1 LNDPAFL
8 RLIWLASPALPVG
21 GFSYSEGL
29 ESAIERGLV
38 ADEAGAARWLQ
49 DQLSLTLARSELP
62 LLAAALRAWQAQD
75 LPRLHALNDW
85 QLHTRETHELRRQ
98 TEQMGRAMLDW
109 LRAHDATDPRL
120 GTLASLAPAPSW
132 PLAFALAA
140 VQAAAPP
147 QQTLLAFGFGWAE
160 NLVQAAMK
168 AVPLGQR
175 AGQRVL
181 AQLAGA
187 LPGCVESALACGD
200 EARQSYSPMLAIV
213 SALHETQYSRLF
225 RS

>member
-1 LNDPAFL
+1 MNDPAFL

-140 VQAAAPP
+140 VQAA
-147 QQTLLAFGFGWAE
+147 
-160 NLVQAAMK
+160 MK